1 MKTSPASR
9 WGWRVAALL
18 GLALVF
24 AAYLQ
29 PDLMFQLATQLWN
42 CF

>member
-1 MKTSPASR
+1 MTRTRRLVA
-9 WGWRVAALL
+9 WGAAL
-18 GLALVF
+18 GALALVF

-29 PDLMFQLATQLWN
+29 PDMMVSIANFVWS